1 MLTMFP
7 SVSCFY
13 NHFSHEPFNFT
24 FIKYEKFIIVNMN
37 EKSVVLTIRQLVSNV
52 RLFQLYKLS
61 LLLTKDVN
69 NVETSKKE
77 AYYASDGHCIYGYGT
92 WSRLYWKQLYLRE
105 DYEFIAFIN
114 SPTTNPME
122 RKAPLKKSNRNKIAR
137 FFRKFNNLYNDE
149 RLKEPNEIIREYF
162 QSETSELFDYFQKY
176 IKHEKKV
183 EMLSVILHNYGHN
196 VYSCVK
202 KFI

>member
-1 MLTMFP
+1 MLTMLP
-7 SVSCFY
+7 SISCFY

-37 EKSVVLTIRQLVSNV
+37 MSSVVLSIKQLVSNI

-61 LLLTKDVN
+61 LLLTRDVN
-69 NVETSKKE
+69 HVETSKKE
-77 AYYASDGHCIYGYGT
+77 AYYSSDGHCVYGYGT
-92 WSRLYWKQLYLRE
+92 WTRLYWKQLYLRD
-105 DYEFIAFIN
+105 DYEFAAFVK
-114 SPTTNPME
+114 SPITNPME
-122 RKAPLKKSNRNKIAR
+122 MKEPQEKSNRKKISR
-137 FFRKFNNLYNDE
+137 FFKKFNDLFKYK
-149 RLKEPNEIIREYF
+149 RIKEPNEIIREYF

-196 VYSCVK
+196 VYRAVSS
-202 KFI
+202 FL